1 MSDNTD
7 AATKAVKDMAKNA
20 IYELEKSI
28 DTCDSKVAV
37 RASLAM
43 GLIDG
48 LEQNKKIDSKEA
60 SETRVK
66 IESLA
71 WAFANKCS
79 CMKK

>member
-1 MSDNTD
+1 MSDKTD
-7 AATKAVKDMAKNA
+7 TIVKDMAKNT

-66 IESLA
+66 IESFA
-71 WAFANKCS
+71 WAFADKCS
-79 CMKK
+79 CTKK